1 MPYAPTAA
9 ELCVIGYIVL
19 RGTRIVLPSTL
30 RSRALTLAH
39 EGHLGIVGTKQHLR
53 TKVWWPGMD
62 RAAEKYCKSC
72 HGCQITSRPDAPE
85 PLRPTTLPEG
95 PWQALAVDLLGPLP
109 SKHSILVAVDYY
121 SRYYEYEVLTSTT
134 TDKVIDSLE
143 NMFSRHGLPMTLR
156 SDNGPQFKSDEFRD

>member
-95 PWQALAVDLLGPLP
+95 PWQALAVDLPGPLP
-109 SKHSILVAVDYY
+109 SKHLILVAVDYY